1 MGATLRTR
9 SLLAGGLTL
18 LSVIGAAS
26 LVGPARPAT
35 TGGTITRH
43 ACAACHGARGE
54 GNTGTAIPRLAGQ
67 RRGYI
72 EKQMRNFADG
82 TRHHPETLPA
92 VSSLTPREVRRIA
105 EYYARQSPPLPTQ
118 LPVPSPE
125 QIRRGRLLAT
135 AGDARLGVPACESC
149 HGAIADR
156 KPPRGQSSPSVRN
169 PAAPA
174 TPVPRLGGQPRTYM
188 IVTMMEWGHGIR
200 RFDPT
205 GAMNRI
211 MAPLDHDDLEAL
223 AAFYGEPPSACVDA
237 SGRVPQCE
245 P

>member
-1 MGATLRTR
+1 MGTTLGTR

-18 LSVIGAAS
+18 LAVLGAAS
-26 LVGPARPAT
+26 RVGPARPAA
-35 TGGTITRH
+35 TGGSIARH
-43 ACAACHGARGE
+43 ACAACHGAHGE
-54 GNTGTAIPRLAGQ
+54 GDAGLAVPRLAGQ
-67 RRGYI
+67 RRSYT

-82 TRHHPETLPA
+82 TRPHPETRPT

-105 EYYARQSPPLPTQ
+105 EYYARQAPPLPTQ
-118 LPVPSPE
+118 LPAPSPQ

-135 AGDARLGVPACESC
+135 VGDARLGVPACESC
-149 HGAIADR
+149 HGAIDDR
-156 KPPRGQSSPSVRN
+156 KPPKMRPTPSMGN
-169 PAAPA
+169 PGAVA

-211 MAPLDHDDLEAL
+211 MAPLNHDDLEAL